1 VLRLKLISGPLAR
14 WSPKRVRRPHPSSLA
29 HKIPRFRVRIQQK
42 AIPITGPV
50 VVADYSDYF
59 YTMSDSYGQGSLR
72 YFFFHGNHGDAPL
85 PHHMTIEANVVVLTG
100 QAEV

>member
-1 VLRLKLISGPLAR
+1 MP
-14 WSPKRVRRPHPSSLA
+14 
-29 HKIPRFRVRIQQK
+29 
-42 AIPITGPV
+42 
-50 VVADYSDYF
+50 
-59 YTMSDSYGQGSLR
+59 TMLDSYGQGSLR